1 MAFITGWKEKTGQ
14 RNVIFPA
21 RDPEQCKSFTP
32 TELLFSI
39 HMYSRINNSEEIV
52 NTMSYYVLDF
62 LSNTLTALV
71 LFSGTINT
79 WKLERFIYFERI
91 IEYHTIA

>member
-1 MAFITGWKEKTGQ
+1 
-14 RNVIFPA
+14 
-21 RDPEQCKSFTP
+21 
-32 TELLFSI
+32 
-39 HMYSRINNSEEIV
+39 
-52 NTMSYYVLDF
+52 MSYYVLDF

-91 IEYHTIA
+91 ILNITLLRDSLIKLLFREKIKILVHFIYLHDSN